1 MHLVEEDILIDAWA
15 GVVERGNEVVE
26 GLYYRQQGRKKNSC
40 LIIGCWS
47 GTCVLS
53 LGMCHVQSLQ

>member
-26 GLYYRQQGRKKNSC
+26 GLYYRQQGRC
-40 LIIGCWS
+40 LGWS
-47 GTCVLS
+47 S
-53 LGMCHVQSLQ
+53 RERQ